1 MSQTNGKGTVTNV
14 RIDVPGRRRTIAL
27 IGGGTALLVAGMPP
41 ARAATK
47 VRIGLPTKTW
57 WPTVIA
63 ETAAAQGLFA
73 KNGIDAELTIYRSG
87 GEAVEALAGGAAD
100 VIPGLVSQVGTGR
113 KRGVNARLV
122 SLAIPANTGWKLM
135 VTTGSPIKSPAELA
149 GRKVGITAAGSLSDL
164 LALWTRAQYKID
176 FTSVP
181 LGGGGLVPNLLS
193 GNVDAA
199 VVYSPLSFQI
209 QQANQGR
216 ELLNYTTAIPPHM
229 ATGWMTTD
237 GYIAKNRDALQG
249 TLRALYGAVRYMH
262 DNADAAVKIIA
273 DVNKI
278 PVEVAKAEYAETF
291 RNLSANGMF
300 SDEQVRLGYELAQ
313 IGGFKDMVPVQDVA
327 IRDFVPVR

>member
-1 MSQTNGKGTVTNV
+1 MSDMYGDGMDGRV
-14 RIDVPGRRRTIAL
+14 DASGRRRTIAL
-27 IGGGTALLVAGMPP
+27 IGAGAAMLVGGVPR

-47 VRIGLPTKTW
+47 VRIGLPTRTW

-63 ETAAAQGLFA
+63 ETAQAQGLFA
-73 KNGIDAELTIYRSG
+73 KNAVDAELTIYRSG
-87 GEAVEALAGGAAD
+87 GEAVEALAAGAAD
-100 VIPGLVSQVGTGR
+100 LIPGLVSQVGTGR

-135 VTTGSPIKSPAELA
+135 VPTGSAAKAPADLA

-199 VVYSPLSFQI
+199 VVYSPLSFQV

-216 ELLNYTTAIPPHM
+216 ELLNYTTAIPAHM

-237 GYIAKNRDALQG
+237 AFVASRRDALQG

-262 DNADAAVKIIA
+262 DNADAAVRIIA
-273 DVNKI
+273 EVNKI
-278 PVEVAKAEYAETF
+278 PPEVAKAEYAETF
-291 RNLSANGMF
+291 RSLSTDGVF
-300 SDEQVRLGYELAQ
+300 TDQQVRLGYELAQ
-313 IGGFKDMVPVQDVA
+313 IGGFKDMVPVQDIA

>member
-1 MSQTNGKGTVTNV
+1 MSETHGNGTGTSA
-14 RIDVPGRRRTIAL
+14 RIDAPGRRRTIGL
-27 IGGGTALLVAGMPP
+27 IGGGAALMATGMPV

-47 VRIGLPTKTW
+47 VRIGLPTRTW

-63 ETAAAQGLFA
+63 ETAVAQGLFA
-73 KNGIDAELTIYRSG
+73 KSGIDAELTIYRSG
-87 GEAVEALAGGAAD
+87 GEAVEALAAGAAD

-113 KRGVNARLV
+113 RRGVNARLV

-135 VTTGSPIKSPAELA
+135 VSTGSAIKSPNELA

-199 VVYSPLSFQI
+199 VVYSPLSFQV

-237 GYIAKNRDALQG
+237 AYIASRRDALQG
-249 TLRALYGAVRYMH
+249 TLRALYGAVRYMQ

-273 DVNKI
+273 EVNKI

-291 RNLSANGMF
+291 RSLSADGVF
-300 SDEQVRLGYELAQ
+300 TDEQIRLGYELAQ
-313 IGGFKDMVPVQDVA
+313 IGGFKDMVPVQDIA